1 MQELSARNSGHEFA
15 VDGVRFFLPPLSI
28 ADVAEVQGFASL
40 APLEQ
45 ATAMGELLKRRAVRV
60 SRWRFWVDPAKAVGS
75 LGLKQQSELF
85 TAWAAAGGIS
95 MGESKSSGS

>member
-1 MQELSARNSGHEFA
+1 MQKLSARNAGHEFTI
-15 VDGVRFFLPPLSI
+15 DGAKFFLPPLSI
-28 ADVAEVQGFASL
+28 QDVATVQGFAKL

-45 ATAMGELLKRRAVRV
+45 ATAMGDLLKSRATCP
-60 SRWRFWVDPAKAVGS
+60 WWQFWVSPSKAVGG

-95 MGESKSSGS
+95 VGESSSSGS